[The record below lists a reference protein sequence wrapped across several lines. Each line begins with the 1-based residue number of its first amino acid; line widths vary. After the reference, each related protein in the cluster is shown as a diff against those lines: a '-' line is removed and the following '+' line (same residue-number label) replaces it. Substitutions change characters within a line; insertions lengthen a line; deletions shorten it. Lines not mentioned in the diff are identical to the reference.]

1 MGFERREAHSAKAMP
16 VFMAIFSLAF
26 PMLQNDVICSMGEQ
40 EAKTKAIDG
49 MTAANGGF
57 LAATT
62 AKVKS

>member
-1 MGFERREAHSAKAMP
+1 MP

-26 PMLQNDVICSMGEQ
+26 LMLQNDVICSMGEQ

-49 MTAANGGF
+49 ITAANGGF

>member
-1 MGFERREAHSAKAMP
+1 MP

-26 PMLQNDVICSMGEQ
+26 LMLQNDVICSMGEQ

-49 MTAANGGF
+49 KTAANGGF